1 MGGDVRQGMVVG
13 GEGGERSLMDLL
25 FQNEY

>member
-1 MGGDVRQGMVVG
+1 MGGDVRRGWLLG